1 MQLPQTQSPA
11 QLLKIPGDSISWIF
25 FPHRQIVQAQRS
37 FPTRAQELTDH
48 NYQGTQ
54 VWLRDGLSQ
63 EVQCGTYIHRH
74 PIMK

>member
-25 FPHRQIVQAQRS
+25 FPHHQVVQAQRS
-37 FPTRAQELTDH
+37 FPTRVREPTDH

-54 VWLRDGLSQ
+54 VRQRGGLSQ
-63 EVQCGTYIHRH
+63 DVQCGTCIHRH